1 MAKHIDALLL
11 VQSLVTDI
19 FVKDQLVAT
28 LTTVRL
34 LKHCIIEALRVQCAR
49 KREAYLS
56 SKQSHRARE

>member
-1 MAKHIDALLL
+1 MKSVAKQIDALLL
-11 VQSLVTDI
+11 VQSPVTDI

-28 LTTVRL
+28 LTAVRSL
-34 LKHCIIEALRVQCAR
+34 RHCIVEALR